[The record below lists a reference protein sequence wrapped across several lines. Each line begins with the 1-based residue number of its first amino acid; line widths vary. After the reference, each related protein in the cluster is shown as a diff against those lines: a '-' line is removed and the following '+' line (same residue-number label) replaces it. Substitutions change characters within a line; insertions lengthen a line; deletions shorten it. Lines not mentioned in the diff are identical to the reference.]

1 MRGRKKRKRWKIPF
15 EIGFSE
21 DDVKMAS
28 NDGKVASRKE
38 NGVMTTIRKSYRV
51 SEEIDK
57 KIKELLEL
65 YGVKSENELFEFIVR
80 DIYEIRKS
88 KALVPIEELKEKD
101 KELKEC
107 LLELGR
113 LKGILEEKGFFA
125 RIFGKK

>member
-38 NGVMTTIRKSYRV
+38 KGVMTTIRKSYRV